1 MERRDPDFDRKM
13 TQVLHVYKEV
23 ELIRQMGKDAP
34 PVTVLS
40 YDEKPG
46 IQAVSKKFPTFLRFQ
61 ANIHVLQ
68 GIMIYKRHGTVIWN

>member
-1 MERRDPDFDRKM
+1 MKKSDVRPDKISYYMERRDPDFDRKM

-23 ELIRQMGKDAP
+23 ELIRQMGKDTP

-46 IQAVSKKFPTFLRFQ
+46 IQAVSK
-61 ANIHVLQ
+61 
-68 GIMIYKRHGTVIWN
+68 TVSDLPPVSGKY